1 MSRSYRYCR
10 IDREGC
16 VHCGC
21 RRFEQEAVID
31 DRLAAA
37 WELSPRE
44 RRWFDR
50 REGHFCRDCR
60 MSRRV
65 RMLLWTIRRVRSGAD
80 LEILHL
86 NETNALAPALERMG
100 RVTPTV
106 YRPDRP
112 LGTRIGAFHNEDMLR
127 LSFGDGRFD
136 LAVHSETLE
145 HLADYERALAEVGR
159 VLKPG
164 GLQVY
169 TVPLLFSRKT
179 RRRMRPGASG
189 RLEPCLP
196 PSHHGAGEFPVVWE
210 FGGDFRR
217 ERDGAI
223 EALYFDN
230 YWRNR
235 TVFAVVEAKAG
246 RASV

>member
-1 MSRSYRYCR
+1 
-10 IDREGC
+10 
-16 VHCGC
+16 
-21 RRFEQEAVID
+21 
-31 DRLAAA
+31 
-37 WELSPRE
+37 
-44 RRWFDR
+44 
-50 REGHFCRDCR
+50 
-60 MSRRV
+60 
-65 RMLLWTIRRVRSGAD
+65 MLLWTLRKVCPGPD
-80 LEILHL
+80 PEILHL
-86 NETNALAPALERMG
+86 NETNALAPALERLG
-100 RVTPTV
+100 RVTGTV

-112 LGTRIGAFHNEDMLR
+112 LGTRIGAFRNEDMTR

-145 HLADYERALAEVGR
+145 HLADYDRALAEVRR

-169 TVPLLFSRKT
+169 TIPLLYARTT
-179 RRRMRPGASG
+179 RQRMRPDASG

-196 PSHHGAGEFPVVWE
+196 PSHHGDAEFPVVWE
-210 FGGDFRR
+210 FGGDWIRR
-217 ERDGAI
+217 RAASI
-223 EALYFDN
+223 QAVYFDN